1 MRIVVAPD
9 SFKESMTAGVAASA
23 MVSGIRDVCY
33 DVEVV
38 KIPLADGGEGTAD
51 ILNNYFGA
59 NRYKSEVTGP
69 LGNMITVEYG
79 VTTDNIAIMD
89 VASVIGLQLVS
100 RDERNPLKTTSYG
113 LGELIIDALNRGA
126 RKFIIGLGGSATND
140 GGIGMAQAL
149 GVELTDQDGKSVPLG
164 GEGLMKLK
172 NISLKKI
179 DPRLLDCTFT
189 IAADVR
195 NKLLGDDGATFVYGA
210 QKGADHQMLQQ
221 LEQGM
226 ENYVSVLKRDL
237 QMDVTGT
244 IGAGAAGGL
253 GAAFYAFLDAE
264 IKPGID
270 YIIELVELEQRISEA
285 TLVFTGEGKI
295 DDQTLQGKVPLGVA
309 KLAAKF
315 DVPVVAIVG
324 ANKVTTDKIYEAGI
338 RAIFP
343 IVNEPMPLSDA
354 LDQAETLTRITVA
367 NVMRLF
373 MNNY

>member
-1 MRIVVAPD
+1 
-9 SFKESMTAGVAASA
+9 
-23 MVSGIRDVCY
+23 
-33 DVEVV
+33 
-38 KIPLADGGEGTAD
+38 
-51 ILNNYFGA
+51 NYFGA

-210 QKGADHQMLQQ
+210 QKGADHQMLQ
-221 LEQGM
+221 
-226 ENYVSVLKRDL
+226 
-237 QMDVTGT
+237 
-244 IGAGAAGGL
+244 
-253 GAAFYAFLDAE
+253 
-264 IKPGID
+264 
-270 YIIELVELEQRISEA
+270 
-285 TLVFTGEGKI
+285 
-295 DDQTLQGKVPLGVA
+295 
-309 KLAAKF
+309 
-315 DVPVVAIVG
+315 
-324 ANKVTTDKIYEAGI
+324 
-338 RAIFP
+338 
-343 IVNEPMPLSDA
+343 
-354 LDQAETLTRITVA
+354 
-367 NVMRLF
+367 
-373 MNNY
+373 